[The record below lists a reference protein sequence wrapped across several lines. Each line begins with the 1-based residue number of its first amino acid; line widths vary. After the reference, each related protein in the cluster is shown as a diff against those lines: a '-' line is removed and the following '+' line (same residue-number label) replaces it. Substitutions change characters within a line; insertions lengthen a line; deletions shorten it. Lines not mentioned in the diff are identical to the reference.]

1 MLHGEPVWIVIPDEI
16 VSLLPQLKTLGHFLM
31 GGVVFAVSRNVGKE
45 PAFYM
50 CVSVSEWISLRGC
63 RQCR

>member
-1 MLHGEPVWIVIPDEI
+1 MLHGKPVWIVIPDEI

-50 CVSVSEWISLRGC
+50 CVSVSE
-63 RQCR
+63 